1 MPQQQIERAKIIL
14 LVIAGK
20 QDIDIAAV
28 SEAAV
33 RREWRAFGLKPI
45 VCKPSKLSRD
55 PKRTTLDRCRSYLVA
70 TLKNL

>member
-1 MPQQQIERAKIIL
+1 LPQRQIERAKIIL

-28 SEAAV
+28 SEATV

-45 VCKPSKLSRD
+45 VCKPSNSA
-55 PKRTTLDRCRSYLVA
+55 A
-70 TLKNL
+70 TPNALH